1 MGDTMEV
8 TLWMWVGFSIFVLA
22 ILAFDLGL
30 FHKEQKVITEKE
42 ALKLSGVYVALAMMF
57 AAGVFYYFGQQKGIE
72 FLTGYVIEWS
82 LSLDNIF
89 VIALIFSA
97 FAVPPQYQHRVLF
110 WGILGALVMRLG
122 LILAGT
128 ALIMEFRWIIYI
140 FGAFLIF
147 TGAKMLFVNDGPM
160 DVNDNWVVKWVRK
173 RYPVTEGYH
182 QEKFFVRQNGVL
194 FVTPLFLA
202 LIMIEITDLV
212 FAVDSIPAIFA
223 ITTDP
228 FIVYTSNVFAI
239 LGLRALYFALAGV
252 IRRFKYLKIGLALVL
267 VVVGSK
273 MVLVD
278 IWKMPTLMALAITV
292 SLIGGSI
299 VYSLYKTRDQAKA
312 DTPNAS

>member
-1 MGDTMEV
+1 MDAS
-8 TLWMWVGFSIFVLA
+8 LWMWGGFTVFVLA
-22 ILAFDLGL
+22 VLAFDLGL
-30 FHKEQKVITEKE
+30 FHKEQKVIGEKE
-42 ALKLSGVYVALAMMF
+42 ALKLSGIYFGLAMIF
-57 AAGVFYYFGQQKGIE
+57 AGGVFWYFGQAKGLE

-110 WGILGALVMRLG
+110 WGILGALVMRLVM
-122 LILAGT
+122 ILAGT
-128 ALIMEFRWIIYI
+128 ALIMEFRWIVYV
-140 FGAFLIF
+140 FGAFLII

-160 DVNDNWVVKWVRK
+160 DVNQNWVVKFVRS
-173 RYPVTEGYH
+173 RFPMTEGYEG
-182 QEKFFVRQNGVL
+182 EKFWVRRNGVL
-194 FVTPLFLA
+194 FITPLFLA

-267 VVVGSK
+267 MLVGTK
-273 MVLVD
+273 MTLVD
-278 IWKMPTLMALAITV
+278 IWKMPTWLALGLTV
-292 SLIGGSI
+292 TLIGGSI
-299 VYSLYKTRDQAKA
+299 IYSLYKTRDQANVEPSA
-312 DTPNAS
+312 RA

>member
-1 MGDTMEV
+1 MEV
-8 TLWMWVGFSIFVLA
+8 SLWMWGTFSALVLA

-30 FHKEQKVITEKE
+30 FHKEHKIITEKE
-42 ALKLSGVYVALAMMF
+42 ALKLSAFYVALAMLF
-57 AAGVFYYFGQQKGIE
+57 AGWVFWYFGNDKGLE

-110 WGILGALVMRLG
+110 WGILGALVMRLVM
-122 LILAGT
+122 IVAGS
-128 ALIMEFRWIIYI
+128 ALIMEFRWIVYV

-147 TGAKMLFVNDGPM
+147 TGAKMLFVDDGPAK
-160 DVNDNWVVKWVRK
+160 VEENWVVRLVRK
-173 RYPVTEGYH
+173 RFPVTEGYE
-182 QEKFFVRQNGVL
+182 QEKFWVRRNGVL

-202 LIMIEITDLV
+202 LIMVEITDLV

-267 VVVGSK
+267 VVVGVK
-273 MVLVD
+273 MVMVD
-278 IWKMPTLMALAITV
+278 IWKMPTVLALGITV
-292 SLIGGSI
+292 TLIGGSI
-299 VYSLYKTRDQAKA
+299 LYSLYKTRDQGQIR
-312 DTPNAS
+312 PSV

>member
-1 MGDTMEV
+1 
-8 TLWMWVGFSIFVLA
+8 
-22 ILAFDLGL
+22 
-30 FHKEQKVITEKE
+30 
-42 ALKLSGVYVALAMMF
+42 
-57 AAGVFYYFGQQKGIE
+57 VFWYFGEAKGLE

-110 WGILGALVMRLG
+110 WGILGALVMRLIM
-122 LILAGT
+122 ILAGT
-128 ALIMEFRWIIYI
+128 ALILEFRWIVYV
-140 FGAFLIF
+140 FGGFLII

-160 DVNDNWVVKWVRK
+160 DVNQNWVVKYVRK
-173 RYPVTEGYH
+173 HFPVTEGYH
-182 QEKFFVRQNGVL
+182 GEKFWIRRDGVL
-194 FVTPLFLA
+194 FITPLFLA

-267 VVVGSK
+267 VVVGTK
-273 MVLVD
+273 MTLVD
-278 IWKMPTLMALAITV
+278 VWKMPTVLALGLTIT
-292 SLIGGSI
+292 LIGGSI
-299 VYSLYKTRDQAKA
+299 LYSLYKTRDQAN
-312 DTPNAS
+312 DGSSTT